1 MEIVGHPPA
10 LLEILATTMPE
21 VTHFYLCWMVM
32 QWTTH
37 ALNLTRYIQ
46 MIKFLGLRA
55 IYELEDA
62 RKGAE
67 PEDQEY
73 YGIGARSARAAVE
86 IAVAIIFI
94 TLSPLI
100 TILGFIVAAI
110 SRVIYGYFLTC
121 AETKK
126 PDLGGAL
133 WVTQLEHLHCALL
146 IYCLLMLGVMNAR
159 SKDVGPIIIV
169 AVALVGVLERFHNF
183 KHKFQWETLP
193 FEEVLT
199 LDTAV
204 SKPLEPL
211 RSFEQP
217 ELQELSTSTTAVL
230 KDVDDERTDSDPE
243 LDVAAHDDSIPAR
256 AVGESQKS

>member
-1 MEIVGHPPA
+1 
-10 LLEILATTMPE
+10 
-21 VTHFYLCWMVM
+21 
-32 QWTTH
+32 
-37 ALNLTRYIQ
+37 
-46 MIKFLGLRA
+46 
-55 IYELEDA
+55 
-62 RKGAE
+62 
-67 PEDQEY
+67 
-73 YGIGARSARAAVE
+73 
-86 IAVAIIFI
+86 
-94 TLSPLI
+94 
-100 TILGFIVAAI
+100 
-110 SRVIYGYFLTC
+110 
-121 AETKK
+121 
-126 PDLGGAL
+126 
-133 WVTQLEHLHCALL
+133 
-146 IYCLLMLGVMNAR
+146 MLGVMNAR